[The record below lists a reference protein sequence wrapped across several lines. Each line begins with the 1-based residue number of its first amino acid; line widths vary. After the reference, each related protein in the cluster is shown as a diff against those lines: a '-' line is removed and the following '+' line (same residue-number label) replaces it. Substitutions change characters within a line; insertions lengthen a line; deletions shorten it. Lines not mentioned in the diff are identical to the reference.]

1 MTCEEWKLR
10 PNPEDICNNV
20 LPNLEKLLIPIL
32 YKQRAKSS
40 IWKQKVE
47 VPGLRLPMVIGK
59 GLWINHN
66 KHTKKLL
73 KSAKWN
79 GPSGWIWSLISLCSI
94 LRFELLLWESLLSFN
109 FGWKDCWPWYGKWS
123 VIQGQEATGAMT
135 ERQRDM
141 VYMSQSRGK
150 RGKST
155 SLSIFICF
163 ILKFTDRFSSKL
175 SHW

>member
-79 GPSGWIWSLISLCSI
+79 GPSGWIWSLISCVLFWDLNSSSEKAC
-94 LRFELLLWESLLSFN
+94 FLSTLDE
-109 FGWKDCWPWYGKWS
+109 KTVDL
-123 VIQGQEATGAMT
+123 
-135 ERQRDM
+135 DM
-141 VYMSQSRGK
+141 VSEVSYKDRKLLVQWLRDNVTWCTWARAGERGENQ
-150 RGKST
+150 RA
-155 SLSIFICF
+155 FQ
-163 ILKFTDRFSSKL
+163 FSSA
-175 SHW
+175 SS